1 MRRALRL
8 GITWGWAL
16 LLVGLGWGPSAAL
29 ALPLWQLTGPKN
41 SLFLLGS
48 VHALRAS
55 DYPLAPAIT
64 AAFKQAD
71 VVVMEIDMQSLDPV
85 TSAQIL
91 NTLARD
97 SRGRQLPELLGPEA
111 WQATVSAAKR
121 LQLDLAPLIP
131 FEPWYGALLV
141 TQLRLAKLGLD
152 PALGIEAHLTE
163 ASRQRGIQII
173 GLETLASQL
182 GSLDSLPPT
191 AQQTFLKS
199 TLEEEVD
206 KPDNWL
212 GAWRVGNT
220 ERLNKA
226 LLDGIRAQPEVYE
239 SLVLRRN
246 KNFAR
251 AIAGLANGS
260 QNYLIVVGALHLV
273 GDDNV
278 LKMLLTYGIGSRQ
291 IRGP

>member
-182 GSLDSLPPT
+182 GSLDSLPPPP
-191 AQQTFLKS
+191 S
-199 TLEEEVD
+199 
-206 KPDNWL
+206 
-212 GAWRVGNT
+212 
-220 ERLNKA
+220 RLFS
-226 LLDGIRAQPEVYE
+226 RAHWKKKWTNPTT
-239 SLVLRRN
+239 
-246 KNFAR
+246 
-251 AIAGLANGS
+251 GW
-260 QNYLIVVGALHLV
+260 
-273 GDDNV
+273 
-278 LKMLLTYGIGSRQ
+278 
-291 IRGP
+291 GPGGWATRSG

>member
-1 MRRALRL
+1 M
-8 GITWGWAL
+8 
-16 LLVGLGWGPSAAL
+16 
-29 ALPLWQLTGPKN
+29 
-41 SLFLLGS
+41 
-48 VHALRAS
+48 
-55 DYPLAPAIT
+55 
-64 AAFKQAD
+64 
-71 VVVMEIDMQSLDPV
+71 
-85 TSAQIL
+85 
-91 NTLARD
+91 
-97 SRGRQLPELLGPEA
+97 
-111 WQATVSAAKR
+111 
-121 LQLDLAPLIP
+121 
-131 FEPWYGALLV
+131 
-141 TQLRLAKLGLD
+141 
-152 PALGIEAHLTE
+152 
-163 ASRQRGIQII
+163 
-173 GLETLASQL
+173 
-182 GSLDSLPPT
+182 
-191 AQQTFLKS
+191 
-199 TLEEEVD
+199 D